1 MEFEEQY
8 DGEVV
13 EEAGVQDD
21 GDKGSQ
27 PTLATGGGGFSP
39 DSVHLTQD

>member
-13 EEAGVQDD
+13 KEAGVQDD
-21 GDKGSQ
+21 GDKGGQSA
-27 PTLATGGGGFSP
+27 LARGGGGLSP
-39 DSVHLTQD
+39 DSVHLTQH